1 MVMGLMSFGLLLMEL
16 ALKFQLQSQIT
27 VSYFPNCNASLLDNL
42 LGISISLSI
51 GLRLLL
57 FSTFLISRYT
67 HLCCFMMQHGPKI
80 MTLHFWLCL
89 LLDRLK
95 FYREQIQLLLKISS
109 PSTVKL
115 EQNPLVPSTSSAS
128 RGLI

>member
-57 FSTFLISRYT
+57 FSTFLISR
-67 HLCCFMMQHGPKI
+67 
-80 MTLHFWLCL
+80 
-89 LLDRLK
+89 LK